1 MGIPAKRASMCDA
14 VSHRETESTGCGR
27 LQSGSGRVHDV
38 ARGLG
43 VASAA
48 ALATGAHLTAALAN
62 PRVATPSLM
71 VELMLSTFGGLVFS
85 LAAVVGASI
94 TLWIVDHR
102 LQRPRV
108 VQGAI
113 ARIGAVLPGLGL
125 FAYLGQTV
133 TVGFDGAAGILAFV
147 AVASFT
153 LMYIRSSANTSSG
166 PRPHRPFARDSG
178 ITLLQQHHSGG

>member
-1 MGIPAKRASMCDA
+1 MLSPM
-14 VSHRETESTGCGR
+14 GR
-27 LQSGSGRVHDV
+27 LSRQNAAVCNPGAV
-38 ARGLG
+38 AFTMLLGVFLG

-62 PRVATPSLM
+62 PQVATPSLM

-85 LAAVVGASI
+85 LAAVVGASLV
-94 TLWIVDHR
+94 LWIIDHR

-108 VQGAI
+108 VQGVI
-113 ARIGAVLPGLGL
+113 AGIRAVLPGLGL
-125 FAYLGQTV
+125 FAYLGQTA
-133 TVGFDGAAGILAFV
+133 TVGSGGAAGILVFV

-153 LMYIRSSANTSSG
+153 LMYIRSSAHTSSG

-178 ITLLQQHHSGG
+178 NTL